1 MSERTLL
8 LGYDLGDEVTQLAVY
23 NRETKEPEFVGQTEE
38 NPDALYQ
45 TAVELNNGEQLTDF
59 MKKIRQ
65 RQDIV
70 VDGKV
75 IEPEKVLA
83 FYFSKTLVATRIKYP
98 HETIRQLVVT
108 LVQPDKQLVDCIYQ
122 ALEQIGI
129 GRDRAVVMG
138 YQQSFLYYAM
148 SREKELWINDVGL
161 FDYTGERLLYYQMRL
176 DRRKKPVLVAVEEQD
191 YSEAIDT
198 IQKESE
204 HKDAVLENVIYRG
217 IHKQI
222 LSALYMTGDGFLEEW
237 TEPVLQRLCV
247 GRRVFRGGNLYAA
260 GACYAAN
267 ELGGEAQLSDYLL
280 MDPDMIASRISMN
293 VYRDAKQEELVF
305 AKAGTPWY
313 QVDASW
319 DLIPQGET
327 ELAVSA
333 KNVFSGEERKFIL
346 PLDPVAGKT
355 NGQCRLN
362 VKIRF
367 QDVHTL
373 IITIRDLGFGEFFP
387 TSNRVWEKTVA
398 IDG

>member
-1 MSERTLL
+1 
-8 LGYDLGDEVTQLAVY
+8 
-23 NRETKEPEFVGQTEE
+23 
-38 NPDALYQ
+38 
-45 TAVELNNGEQLTDF
+45 
-59 MKKIRQ
+59 
-65 RQDIV
+65 
-70 VDGKV
+70 
-75 IEPEKVLA
+75 
-83 FYFSKTLVATRIKYP
+83 
-98 HETIRQLVVT
+98 
-108 LVQPDKQLVDCIYQ
+108 
-122 ALEQIGI
+122 
-129 GRDRAVVMG
+129 
-138 YQQSFLYYAM
+138 
-148 SREKELWINDVGL
+148 
-161 FDYTGERLLYYQMRL
+161 
-176 DRRKKPVLVAVEEQD
+176 
-191 YSEAIDT
+191 
-198 IQKESE
+198 
-204 HKDAVLENVIYRG
+204 
-217 IHKQI
+217 
-222 LSALYMTGDGFLEEW
+222 
-237 TEPVLQRLCV
+237 
-247 GRRVFRGGNLYAA
+247 
-260 GACYAAN
+260 
-267 ELGGEAQLSDYLL
+267 